1 MLIKIIYLII
11 GLAFTFGIPLG
22 MLKLATLF
30 ADHQEKLNTDD
41 VRVSKS
47 DSGNSRRK

>member
-22 MLKLATLF
+22 MLKLAILY
-30 ADHQEKLNTDD
+30 ANYKEKQKTYD

-47 DSGNSRRK
+47 DSSNSRRK